1 MQTWRPPGLLRIM
14 HGLLALVSL
23 PLAAL
28 MVYLGARDDDG
39 TAWQAY
45 AIAAVLLACAFL
57 FVVWTFNRRITL
69 TDREVRIRNT
79 LAERRIPLATVVSA
93 EPKRS
98 GVFLTLSD
106 GSVAKAMAVGN
117 YYWLAPH
124 LSRADKV
131 AEEITSAARRARA

>member
-1 MQTWRPPGLLRIM
+1 MQTWRPPRLLRIM
-14 HGLLALVSL
+14 HGVLALVAL
-23 PLAAL
+23 LVAAL
-28 MVYLGARDDDG
+28 MVYLGAVADDD

-45 AIAAVLLACAFL
+45 AIAAVLVACAFL

-69 TDREVRIRNT
+69 TDREVLIRNT
-79 LAERRIPLATVVSA
+79 VAERRIPLATVVSA

-98 GVFLTLSD
+98 GVFLTLRD

-124 LSRADKV
+124 MSRADTV
-131 AEEITSAARRARA
+131 AAEITSAARRARG